1 MTMKNCRLMPGGV
14 RIVPLQIRKVWDV
27 FWDTSRIEEEVR
39 DKEGRSV

>member
-1 MTMKNCRLMPGGV
+1 MSGWKDSDQTG
-14 RIVPLQIRKVWDV
+14 IHKVWDV